1 MRKNIRIIMII
12 AALGVVFGS
21 VSASFAQI
29 KVGGYRAISVE
40 DAGAVEAAEF
50 AVKTQSK
57 KEEMK
62 MSVESIKKAERQVVA
77 GMNYKLCIEVYY
89 PSEEDETDGV
99 LIFAQAIVYKDLKGN
114 FKLTSW
120 MEAECAPEEE

>member
-1 MRKNIRIIMII
+1 MII

-99 LIFAQAIVYKDLKGN
+99 LIFAQAIVYKDLKGK

>member
-1 MRKNIRIIMII
+1 MII

-21 VSASFAQI
+21 VSASFGQVI
-29 KVGGYRAISVE
+29 TGGYGEISVE

-50 AVKTQSK
+50 AVKTQRK
-57 KEEMK
+57 NDKMK
-62 MSVESIKKAERQVVA
+62 MSVESVRKAERQVVA

-99 LIFAQAIVYKDLKGN
+99 LQFIQAVVYKDLKGN

-120 MEAECAPEEE
+120 AEAECAPEEQ